1 MNTNFIKFEKDN
13 IETAN
18 GKGTIST
25 LKFDLDI
32 TVEPVDSDNPKAP
45 THRVWGKSPSGHP
58 VECGGIW
65 KKQNQENGNDYFTL
79 SIRDHR
85 FNANLGKAAF
95 QDEVAMQAVIPWAP
109 QEAA

>member
-1 MNTNFIKFEKDN
+1 MNTNFIKFENDN
-13 IETAN
+13 IETAK

-25 LKFDLDI
+25 LKFDLEI
-32 TVEPVDSDNPKAP
+32 MVEPLQSDNPKAP
-45 THRVWGKSPSGHP
+45 THRVWGKSPNGHQ

-65 KKQNQENGNDYFTL
+65 KKVSQEDKEYFTL

-85 FNANLGKAAF
+85 FNANLGIAAF
-95 QDEVAMQAVIPWAP
+95 QDEVSMQAVIPWTP